1 MSTNTLEQLKQAK
14 SALEAERKPVS
25 HVQEALKVTKDI
37 TQFVKIA
44 LSKENRRIFQAGDRK
59 VAIGELGA
67 RGFDH
72 LHEMGPLLRLNRTTD
87 VAFGAICI
95 DQSLAL
101 GVEDDHPRDAT
112 LAGPT

>member
-1 MSTNTLEQLKQAK
+1 MGSDQERGQPRVSTTTPWGQFKVK
-14 SALEAERKPVS
+14 SAAGTALLASPGRHDLVGKLLEFLG
-25 HVQEALKVTKDI
+25 Q
-37 TQFVKIA
+37 
-44 LSKENRRIFQAGDRK
+44 GRK

-87 VAFGAICI
+87 VAFGAICV